1 MTAHRF
7 SQSAQEK
14 IEQAGGT
21 ITILGGKKPVVKNKQ
36 ASAKPAEAAS
46 PPPAAEPA
54 VSEVVEED
62 RQRVRVGI
70 PEPESAAVGGITGDD
85 GAQSFRLFYGVLQ
98 R

>member
-1 MTAHRF
+1 VIQALSSKVSATLPRRSGHCEEVSAAH
-7 SQSAQEK
+7 
-14 IEQAGGT
+14 
-21 ITILGGKKPVVKNKQ
+21 
-36 ASAKPAEAAS
+36 
-46 PPPAAEPA
+46 
-54 VSEVVEED
+54 VEH